1 MELEF
6 DREVTHC
13 YEVAASGTVCQEE
26 TLETIVPDACPDI
39 LRIVAVCAQA
49 TLNGKQARD
58 GLAEASGSVR
68 AVVLY
73 QPEEG
78 GGLRRLE
85 AALPFTSQMDAPT
98 LTQQGMVSACARV
111 RGAEARALNPRK
123 VLLRVDLA
131 VEITAFQPTE
141 HMCCQSVLEPE
152 EHKVEQMIAQ
162 AETYQLSA
170 VQEKPFT
177 FTDQIRLNGGQGEGM
192 EVMALSLIHI

>member
-78 GGLRRLE
+78 CLLY
-85 AALPFTSQMDAPT
+85 TSP
-98 LTQQGMVSACARV
+98 S
-111 RGAEARALNPRK
+111 PR
-123 VLLRVDLA
+123 D
-131 VEITAFQPTE
+131 
-141 HMCCQSVLEPE
+141 
-152 EHKVEQMIAQ
+152 
-162 AETYQLSA
+162 
-170 VQEKPFT
+170 
-177 FTDQIRLNGGQGEGM
+177 
-192 EVMALSLIHI
+192 

>member
-111 RGAEARALNPRK
+111 RGAEAGPSIPERFCCGWTWRWRSPPSS
-123 VLLRVDLA
+123 LRSTCA
-131 VEITAFQPTE
+131 A
-141 HMCCQSVLEPE
+141 
-152 EHKVEQMIAQ
+152 
-162 AETYQLSA
+162 
-170 VQEKPFT
+170 
-177 FTDQIRLNGGQGEGM
+177 RLCW
-192 EVMALSLIHI
+192 SRRSTRWSR